1 MAKLEDAAIADI
13 DSAIK
18 SWMELRAGS
27 SYEDSSDKPEEE
39 RAYVVDRL
47 SSTIDRLAPKSS
59 YYAVRL
65 IKILK
70 RDGFI
75 GYSLPE
81 LIGLIKALKQDISDG
96 HLRRFES
103 LVQSDMFSDF
113 LDMAHHLISNGYK
126 DAAAVISGSVLEQ
139 HLRKICDKNN
149 IAISAGDKPKK
160 ADGLNAELAGAGSIS
175 KLDQKQITAWL
186 GLRNHAAHG
195 EYEKYSIEE
204 VRIMSQGIMNFMSQH
219 PT

>member
-1 MAKLEDAAIADI
+1 
-13 DSAIK
+13 
-18 SWMELRAGS
+18 
-27 SYEDSSDKPEEE
+27 
-39 RAYVVDRL
+39 
-47 SSTIDRLAPKSS
+47 
-59 YYAVRL
+59 
-65 IKILK
+65 
-70 RDGFI
+70 
-75 GYSLPE
+75 
-81 LIGLIKALKQDISDG
+81 
-96 HLRRFES
+96 
-103 LVQSDMFSDF
+103 MFSDF

-160 ADGLNAELAGAGSIS
+160 ADGLNAELAGAGAIS